1 METTTIQ
8 SIRESVAHLFEGCKF
23 KGLQTVHFFHHGCIE
38 IGVIQ
43 EVKKHSGSSQP
54 SYIVTF
60 LAEDFNDDDFKLANV
75 EVDEEDIFRSCQEIC
90 DFAKD
95 VLSSEDRHGTLKH
108 FQKTQFLKE
117 EFQEGVPLDE
127 FIYQSKK

>member
-1 METTTIQ
+1 METNTIQ
-8 SIRESVAHLFEGCKF
+8 SIRESVSHLFEGCKF
-23 KGLQTVHFFHHGCIE
+23 KGIQKVHFFHKGCIE

-43 EVKKHSGSSQP
+43 EVKNHTGSSQP

-60 LAEDFNDDDFKLANV
+60 IDDSLNLANV
-75 EVDEEDIFRSCQEIC
+75 EVDEEDIFNSYQEIS

-95 VLSSEDRHGTLKH
+95 VFSSGDYRCTLKH